1 MVKLNS
7 IKKNADVLF
16 ASNIWM
22 PKVLHFYELKFG
34 IWHQIGYV
42 QNHERHCIIKY
53 DWIICMQKSL
63 PTTIYVWSHCV
74 RGFIPMDGRIYIKII
89 YIMCIKII
97 PTAWAVHGCTAC
109 LNIALWFFSK
119 TTPFPFCT
127 ISRTFLLQVRFFG
140 VHFMSSNC
148 YVYTMFRIIMII
160 VSEYHL

>member
-109 LNIALWFFSK
+109 LNIALCGFSRK
-119 TTPFPFCT
+119 QRRSHSVPYLEHFYFKFVFLACT
-127 ISRTFLLQVRFFG
+127 SC
-140 VHFMSSNC
+140 H
-148 YVYTMFRIIMII
+148 RIAMYIR
-160 VSEYHL
+160 YLGL